1 MRKLLRT
8 ALRFTSFGSL
18 LLAGATCGDQ
28 HATTV
33 QTPASP
39 SLLRCPTTQTQTTTA
54 LVSTLGGVVSVGAT
68 SVQIPAGALTVA
80 TSITLTIPASQY
92 MEIEVKAND
101 LTSFLFQQS
110 VSITID
116 YSRCSASE
124 ANKAP
129 LSVWHIDTQTKALL
143 ENMGGTDSKTSHTI
157 TFSTGHLSGYAV
169 AF

>member
-8 ALRFTSFGSL
+8 ALRFASFGSL
-18 LLAGATCGDQ
+18 VLVAATCGEN
-28 HATTV
+28 HATRV
-33 QTPASP
+33 QLPASP
-39 SLLRCPTTQTQTTTA
+39 SLLRCPTTQTQSTTA
-54 LVSTLGGVVSVGAT
+54 LVTTLGGVVSVGGT
-68 SVQIPAGALTVA
+68 SVQIPAGALTAA

-110 VSITID
+110 VSMTID